1 MADENPTQSTR
12 PAAPGASAPGLP
24 PTPGAAPAPV
34 VGAPVVPSP
43 AAAPVQAGPVR
54 AAAPGPPDPPAA
66 IVPEVSYEFT
76 PPRRSAEIKN
86 LAMALAKAQKA
97 LKPALKTSENPFFSK
112 EGRKAT
118 YADLAAH
125 IEAAKDALADN
136 DLAVLQPASAH
147 GQLVCITTILVHG
160 ASGEFI
166 EQDLVMKAQQGT
178 PQGLGSTTTYARRY
192 GFSAMVGTAPE
203 DDDGNTGSS
212 MVPPGVK
219 QDAGK
224 RSELQKPQTVTEPQG
239 SIPAPSA
246 GGALQQPAAPVAR
259 PSPGPPPP
267 PPGAKPPAKAPGA

>member
-1 MADENPTQSTR
+1 MADEQLPQQTTR

-24 PTPGAAPAPV
+24 SPPGAAPTPVAP
-34 VGAPVVPSP
+34 GGSVPSP
-43 AAAPVQAGPVR
+43 TAAPSPGPVR
-54 AAAPGPPDPPAA
+54 AAAPGPPDPVVVA
-66 IVPEVSYEFT
+66 PEVSFEFT
-76 PPRRSAEIKN
+76 PPRRSESIKN
-86 LAMALAKAQKA
+86 LALALSKAQKVM
-97 LKPALKTSENPFFSK
+97 KPALKTSENPFFSNQT
-112 EGRKAT
+112 RKAT

-125 IEAAKDALADN
+125 IEAAKEALADN

-212 MVPPGVK
+212 MVPAGVR

-224 RSELQKPQTVTEPQG
+224 RSELQKPQQEPQPQPTPPV
-239 SIPAPSA
+239 PAP
-246 GGALQQPAAPVAR
+246 APVAR
-259 PSPGPPPP
+259 PQAGPPPP